1 MVVVTRPK
9 GREAVRRLPWFPG
22 GAATEPSAHRA
33 RAAVLVLAL
42 ALAACGTDSRI
53 KTRTVDMDVAP
64 NANVDN
70 ALAVDLVLVYDS
82 TLIPSFTE
90 LASAA
95 WFKNRDQLK
104 LANPTGI
111 EVQSFEVIP
120 GQKGPRYTVSGRGND
135 ALGAFVFA
143 AYDTPGPHR
152 ARIDGMPAVL
162 LRLGEKGFAVA
173 PPNP

>member
-1 MVVVTRPK
+1 M
-9 GREAVRRLPWFPG
+9 ACLPWSG
-22 GAATEPSAHRA
+22 GGTASALFA
-33 RAAVLVLAL
+33 RGARPLAVVLAL

-53 KTRTVDMDVAP
+53 RTQTLDMEVAA
-64 NANVDN
+64 NANADN
-70 ALAVDLVLVYDS
+70 ALAVDLVLVYDT
-82 TLIPSFTE
+82 TLIPSFAE
-90 LASAA
+90 LTSAN

-120 GQKGPRYTVSGRGND
+120 GQKGPRYKVSGRGND

-143 AYDTPGPHR
+143 GYDTPGPHR

-162 LRLGEKGFAVA
+162 LRLGEKDFAVA
-173 PPNP
+173 VPSSS